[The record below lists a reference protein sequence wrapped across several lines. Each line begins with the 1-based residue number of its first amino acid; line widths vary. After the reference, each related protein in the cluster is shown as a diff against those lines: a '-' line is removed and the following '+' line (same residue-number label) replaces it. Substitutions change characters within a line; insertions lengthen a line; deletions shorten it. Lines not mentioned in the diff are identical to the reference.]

1 MKKMR
6 SLLATVLSSLL
17 LVVASLTPLSVQA
30 ADKARIVVQ
39 VSESDP
45 AKWNLVLNN
54 ASNLQKDVGKEAI
67 DIEIV
72 AFGPGINMLKADSEV
87 GNRVQEAADAGI
99 AVMACQNTMRKQ
111 KLNKDDML
119 TPVGYVPSGVVEIM
133 KKQQQGYAYLRP

>member
-1 MKKMR
+1 MHTPR
-6 SLLATVLSSLL
+6 GLLASALTGLILL
-17 LVVASLTPLSVQA
+17 TSQLPAQA
-30 ADKARIVVQ
+30 ADKAKVVVQ

-54 ASNLQKDVGKEAI
+54 ASNLQKDLGKENI
-67 DIEIV
+67 DVEIV

-87 GNRVQEAADAGI
+87 GNRVQEASEAGI

-111 KLNKDDML
+111 KLNKEDML
-119 TPVGYVPSGVVEIM
+119 APVGYVPSGVVEIM